1 MAIVFFEGFNNS
13 DSDVIKL
20 DSSYWSTNDISK
32 LSYVGGR
39 TDNQIIFSNRPTASG
54 LQYNTTLTLS
64 NFTDPLVSHS
74 GFGIGF
80 YSNGYSLR
88 TNTSSSPPPY
98 AENLMSFY
106 DNNGQALRIDIIK
119 TTYNSTASVGFAVYQ
134 NNNLIET
141 YDLKSPLGYSW
152 NVYGQ
157 NDSYMIQQP
166 SYTEIYIDPL
176 NQTMAIRFSASNSIE
191 TYLLNSNNNI
201 YTAING
207 FNNLSGI
214 TFSSTNNTV
223 SNWSRSI
230 DDLYLTA
237 GNSLSE
243 CLLGYNTKI
252 YRNTP
257 SSDTSTQQ
265 WNARSGGSE
274 TSPSYNLLDDN
285 DGDAGYIYSST
296 SGNICLYNMSN
307 ISEPAPSGVGGI
319 KIINVVKKSNV
330 DQDMNFINVM
340 TSGDGGAIT
349 EIGGGHL
356 VNSTSYNYKNTFLF
370 NNPITSSEWTKQ
382 EINDMQ
388 LGVKII

>member
-13 DSDVIKL
+13 DSDAIKL
-20 DSSYWSTNDISK
+20 DSSYWSTNDLSK
-32 LSYVGGR
+32 LSYIGGR
-39 TDNQIIFSNRPTASG
+39 TSNQIIFSNRPTASG
-54 LQYNTTLTLS
+54 LQDNTILTLS

-80 YSNGYSLR
+80 YTHNYSLR
-88 TNTSSSPPPY
+88 TNTSSSPSPY
-98 AENLMSFY
+98 AEHLISFY
-106 DNNGQALRIDIIK
+106 DNNGEALRIDIIK
-119 TTYNSTASVGFAVYQ
+119 TTYNSTASMGFAVYQ
-134 NNNLIET
+134 NNNLVET

-152 NVYGQ
+152 NFYNQYG
-157 NDSYMIQQP
+157 SEMIPQP
-166 SYTEIYIDPL
+166 SYIEIYVDPL
-176 NQTMAIRFSASNSIE
+176 NQTMAIRFSANNSIE

-201 YTAING
+201 YTAISG

-223 SNWSRSI
+223 TNWNRSI

-252 YRNTP
+252 YRNIP

-274 TSPSYNLLDDN
+274 TPPSYYLLDDN

-296 SGNICLYNMSN
+296 SGNVCLYNMSN

-319 KIINVVKKSNV
+319 KIINIAKKSNV

-349 EIGGGHL
+349 EIGSGHL
-356 VNSTSYNYKNTFLF
+356 VNSTSYSYKNTFVF
-370 NNPITSSEWTKQ
+370 NNPITSNEWTKQ

>member
-1 MAIVFFEGFNNS
+1 MAIVFFEGFNHS
-13 DSDVIKL
+13 DSDAIKL
-20 DSSYWSTNDISK
+20 DSSYWSTNDVSK
-32 LSYVGGR
+32 LSYIGGN
-39 TDNQIIFSNRPTASG
+39 TSNQIIFSNRPTASG

-80 YSNGYSLR
+80 YTQNFSLR
-88 TNTSSSPPPY
+88 TNTNSSPPPY
-98 AENLMSFY
+98 AENLISFY
-106 DNNGQALRIDIIK
+106 DNNGEALRIDIIK
-119 TTYNSTASVGFAVYQ
+119 TTYNSTASLGFAIYQ
-134 NNNLIET
+134 NNNLVET
-141 YDLKSPLGYSW
+141 YDLKSPLSYSW
-152 NVYGQ
+152 TIYSQ
-157 NDSYMIQQP
+157 NGSEMIQQP

-176 NQTMAIRFSASNSIE
+176 NDTMAIRFSASNSIE
-191 TYLLNSNNNI
+191 TYLLNSANNI
-201 YTAING
+201 YTAISG

-214 TFSSTNNTV
+214 TFSSTNNTT
-223 SNWSRSI
+223 SWNRSI

-265 WNARSGGSE
+265 WNARTGGSE
-274 TSPSYNLLDDN
+274 TPPYYYLLDDN

-319 KIINVVKKSNV
+319 KIINIAKKSNI

-340 TSGDGGAIT
+340 TSGNGGAIT
-349 EIGGGHL
+349 EIGSGHV
-356 VNSTSYNYKNTFLF
+356 VNSTTYTYKNTFVF